1 MVSRRVPSLSKSI
14 VLAISFLTLGAG
26 ADAPGN
32 SLHAEEC
39 LSAPDSPS
47 PQGTHWRYRLDWPT
61 QRKCWYLGAPARS
74 LRRAAAAAPA
84 TPVLFGRRHSVDVP
98 PKSVD
103 PADAASPSSH
113 VDMLPIDPP
122 TSEGITARG
131 GRLLQQSVPEDISA
145 PGPIGTPVP
154 ASKHVVAEWQRG
166 GRTGSCSY
174 DVARSRAYG
183 CSGSGPKSH
192 CHPNRYT
199 CGFSVLRCEDNPQRG
214 KLYGVNTCH
223 SRTRTSGVVRRG
235 KKWRSASRIDDR
247 RSARARR
254 STPA

>member
-1 MVSRRVPSLSKSI
+1 MPICTGFSV
-14 VLAISFLTLGAG
+14 TAG
-26 ADAPGN
+26 EFD
-32 SLHAEEC
+32 
-39 LSAPDSPS
+39 
-47 PQGTHWRYRLDWPT
+47 HWRYRLDWPT

-113 VDMLPIDPP
+113 VDMLPINPP
-122 TSEGITARG
+122 TSEGITARAG
-131 GRLLQQSVPEDISA
+131 KLLQQSVPEDISA

-154 ASKHVVAEWQRG
+154 QASTLSQSGNEVGRPVVSAATWPDPAPAGAAVQAQNPIAIPTNIPG
-166 GRTGSCSY
+166 NLASF
-174 DVARSRAYG
+174 DARI
-183 CSGSGPKSH
+183 SH
-192 CHPNRYT
+192 NAGNSMAT
-199 CGFSVLRCEDNPQRG
+199 ILA
-214 KLYGVNTCH
+214 H
-223 SRTRTSGVVRRG
+223 SRTRICGVVRRS
-235 KKWRSASRIDDR
+235 KKWRSASRADDH